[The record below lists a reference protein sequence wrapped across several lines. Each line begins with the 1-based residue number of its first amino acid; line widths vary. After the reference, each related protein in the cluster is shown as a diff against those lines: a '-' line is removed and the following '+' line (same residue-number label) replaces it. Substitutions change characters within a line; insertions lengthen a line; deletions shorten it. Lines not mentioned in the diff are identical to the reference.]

1 MRDYIT
7 CLQPLAIK
15 MYSGYTN
22 LKKITDSV
30 SGNNIVLFQ
39 YIMNFHR
46 ADITIWPPG
55 AVFGRSFFV
64 PPENGDGDPAG
75 TCGQAWDE
83 RREQHV
89 APLGVSKAGAG
100 AAAESA
106 WAALENLSA
115 SMGEGR
121 VLHL

>member
-1 MRDYIT
+1 MPTSRYGR
-7 CLQPLAIK
+7 PEPF
-15 MYSGYTN
+15 SGG
-22 LKKITDSV
+22 L
-30 SGNNIVLFQ
+30 
-39 YIMNFHR
+39 
-46 ADITIWPPG
+46 
-55 AVFGRSFFV
+55 FFV
-64 PPENGDGDPAG
+64 LPENGDGDPAG